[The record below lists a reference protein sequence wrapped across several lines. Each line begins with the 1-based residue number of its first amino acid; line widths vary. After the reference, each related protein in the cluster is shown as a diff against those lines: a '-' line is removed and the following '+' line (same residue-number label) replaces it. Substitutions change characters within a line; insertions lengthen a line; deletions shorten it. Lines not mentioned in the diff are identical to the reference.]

1 MRGLSEFAGV
11 IVVGFGAFFGW
22 IVFVLALVFLWV
34 CGVATALCLMV
45 AAFAGVMYAITGKP
59 HDATLGLV
67 YLGYATVP
75 FVVTFVLAYYRSKI
89 TTARRQRQA
98 LLLGG
103 SLQLAQDASFT
114 PDANRR

>member
-45 AAFAGVMYAITGKP
+45 AAFAGVMYAITRKP
-59 HDATLGLV
+59 HDATLAVV
-67 YLGYATVP
+67 YFGYATVP

-89 TTARRQRQA
+89 TTARRQCQA
-98 LLLGG
+98 LPLGG
-103 SLQLAQDASFT
+103 GLRLAQDASFT
-114 PDANRR
+114 RDASRR

>member
-1 MRGLSEFAGV
+1 V
-11 IVVGFGAFFGW
+11 FF
-22 IVFVLALVFLWV
+22 WV

-75 FVVTFVLAYYRSKI
+75 FMVTFILAYYRRKF
-89 TTARRQRQA
+89 TGARRQRQTLRQIDGLRLA
-98 LLLGG
+98 LDQRSGQRARLKIPINMIKYDFVGG
-103 SLQLAQDASFT
+103 QPWLRSSD
-114 PDANRR
+114 

>member
-1 MRGLSEFAGV
+1 V
-11 IVVGFGAFFGW
+11 FF
-22 IVFVLALVFLWV
+22 WV

-89 TTARRQRQA
+89 TTARRQCQA
-98 LLLGG
+98 LPLGG
-103 SLQLAQDASFT
+103 GLRLAQDASFT
-114 PDANRR
+114 RDASRR